1 MHLQTCRAHIKVSVV
16 AGVPCSNTTCVHVR
30 LDPQHPLCV
39 TDMFKA
45 AHLLSHRFVW
55 VWCAVAIVRVQLFA
69 FQDILKCVLCSP
81 LPTTSRCGWGS
92 RYPMPGTA
100 AVVLDQRVRH
110 PTAMSRDALREAV
123 ILPRRHCW
131 RMYYRA
137 MYPWRFSS
145 SQSSSSSPLYKR
157 HLGPPHVESVEMR
170 SAWEFFATV
179 RSCREL
185 SLESVSCTE
194 HTSPMLF
201 AQALLELRWICLRS
215 L

>member
-39 TDMFKA
+39 TNMFKA
-45 AHLLSHRFVW
+45 AHLLSHKFVW
-55 VWCAVAIVRVQLFA
+55 VWCSGNRTRATVCISRHFEVCSLLSSSNNIAMRLGVAVPEARNSSGGA
-69 FQDILKCVLCSP
+69 GSAC
-81 LPTTSRCGWGS
+81 PTSNRNES
-92 RYPMPGTA
+92 
-100 AVVLDQRVRH
+100 
-110 PTAMSRDALREAV
+110 DALREAV

-137 MYPWRFSS
+137 MYPWRFSL

-157 HLGPPHVESVEMR
+157 RLGPLHVESVEMR

-185 SLESVSCTE
+185 SKERQLYGAHFSHAFRSG
-194 HTSPMLF
+194 S
-201 AQALLELRWICLRS
+201 ARIALDV
-215 L
+215 